1 MVIVEDAGYTHD
13 ASGKT
18 ITLAAPFDAL
28 SLGQV
33 TLIKNMTTG
42 TTIWDI
48 QKNNMSISI
57 AAAVITYTY
66 DDDNSND
73 TDLLHIEIS
82 SGSETSATS
91 PAYTNHS
98 ITGTAD
104 GRKVVAAA
112 GTRVALAASTAMKEV
127 TITAETD
134 NTDLIVVGGATVVA
148 SLSTRQGTPLYPG
161 DSATIEG
168 DDLADIY
175 LDSIVSGEGVTYT
188 YLT

>member
-1 MVIVEDAGYTHD
+1 MVIIEDAGYTHD
-13 ASGKT
+13 ASEKT

-33 TLIKNMTTG
+33 KLIKNMTTG

-48 QKNNMSISI
+48 QKNDMSLSISG
-57 AAAVITYTY
+57 AVITYTY
-66 DDDNSND
+66 DDSNAQD
-73 TDLLHIEIS
+73 TDSLHIEIS
-82 SGSETSATS
+82 SGSDTSAAS
-91 PAYTNHS
+91 PEYTNHS
-98 ITGTAD
+98 ITGIDD
-104 GRKVVAAA
+104 GRKVVTTA
-112 GTRVALAASTAMKEV
+112 GTRVALATSTAMKEV

-134 NTDLIVVGGATVVA
+134 NTDIIVVGGATVIA
-148 SLSTRQGTPLYPG
+148 SLSTRKGTPLYPG
-161 DSATIEG
+161 DTCTIEG